1 MSAMHLPSPS
11 VWPVALAA
19 GAFLLLFGIVTTY
32 AFSLV
37 GALLVLAALGAWIQD
52 MLNESG

>member
-1 MSAMHLPSPS
+1 MHLPSPS